1 MSFVAELR
9 RRNVIRMAGL
19 YLVGAW
25 LVVQVAETLLPAFGV
40 PDWVL
45 RATIILLAIGF
56 VPALVFAWVFEMTPE
71 GLKREGAIP
80 AAGASAPVTSQR
92 MNRTIVVLLL
102 VAVAYFAMD
111 KFVLAPTRDTA
122 VAATAEAAA
131 DTAKAGASIAVLP
144 FVNMSA
150 DADNSYFADGIS
162 EELLNVLAGIPGLTV
177 ASRTSSFTFK
187 GKDTPVPE
195 IARQLGVQHVLEGSV
210 RKQGNRVRI
219 TAQLIRAGTDAH
231 LWSQTY
237 DRDLTD
243 IFQVQEEIAQSIADE
258 MAGLLPVAQVSVA
271 ASTGD
276 LEAYERFLR
285 GRSRFFQ
292 RLELEQG
299 LADLKFAVE
308 RDPDLAEAWVY
319 LAATNYVL
327 PGYLDIAAK
336 GPTREDTRQSVAQA
350 RKRLPAHPLVA
361 AIEGSLRVESG
372 DWIAGLDTLARA
384 SELRSSDST
393 PALWYGLSLLHA
405 GYIDK
410 AIVALERAQR
420 IDPLVGINNGYLG
433 VSRLSAGQFEA
444 GAQDILRAADQG
456 WTSGVF
462 MLAIEHVGRG
472 DPARA
477 AALLADAGNDD
488 DRATQFLRDLETA
501 TSEPSKAKGLAGEF
515 VARGN
520 YEVLLV
526 FGLNDAFLDTVLADT
541 TPGPASSETRLQWSR
556 YKLRNLWLPSTK
568 AIRED
573 PRFYEIAKINGLARL
588 WEARGYPGTCS
599 RIKDTSGD
607 HLSCPVPTP

>member
-1 MSFVAELR
+1 MSFIAELR

-71 GLKREGAIP
+71 GLKREGASP
-80 AAGASAPVTSQR
+80 AAGATAPVTSQR

-102 VAVAYFAMD
+102 VAVAYFAVD
-111 KFVLAPTRDTA
+111 KYVLGPPGYTGL
-122 VAATAEAAA
+122 AATVETAA
-131 DTAKAGASIAVLP
+131 DAAKAGASIAVLP

-243 IFQVQEEIAQSIADE
+243 IFQVQEEIAQAIADE
-258 MAGLLPVAQVSVA
+258 MAGLLPVAQVSVT

-276 LEAYERFLR
+276 IEAYERFLR
-285 GRSRFFQ
+285 GRSRFYQ

-308 RDPDLAEAWVY
+308 RDPNLAEAWVF

-327 PGYLDIAAK
+327 PGYLDIADK
-336 GPTREDTRQSVAQA
+336 GPTREDTRQSLVEA

-361 AIEGSLRVESG
+361 AIEGSLQVESG
-372 DWIAGLDTLARA
+372 DWITGLDTLARA
-384 SELRSSDST
+384 SELRANDST
-393 PALWYGLSLLHA
+393 AALWYGLSLLHA
-405 GYIDK
+405 GYIDQ
-410 AIVALERAQR
+410 ALVALERAQR

-433 VSRLSAGQFEA
+433 VARLSAGQFEA

-456 WTSGVF
+456 WTAGKA
-462 MLAIEHVGRG
+462 MLAIEYLGRG
-472 DPARA
+472 EKAQA
-477 AALLADAGNDD
+477 AAVLADGGNDED
-488 DRATQFLRDLETA
+488 GSAQFLRAFETA
-501 TSEPSKAKGLAGEF
+501 TSDPGKAKELTGEF
-515 VARGN
+515 IARGN
-520 YEVLLV
+520 YEALLMLG
-526 FGLNDAFLDTVLADT
+526 FNDVFLDTMLSDT
-541 TPGPASSETRLQWSR
+541 QPGPASSETRLQWSR
-556 YKLRNLWLPSTK
+556 FTLRNFWLPSTQ

-573 PRFYEIAKINGLARL
+573 PRFYQAAKINGLSKL
-588 WEARGYPGTCS
+588 WEARGYPGTCT
-599 RIKDTSGD
+599 RVAAATGD
-607 HLSCPVPTP
+607 HLSCPEPKP